1 MEELYPHERTEE
13 LLLYSV
19 INEPIY
25 AIEEVFNSGPL
36 ETTDHLFLLEAME
49 FTKGSDVDE
58 IDGARLILIGIVS
71 ATGGRVG
78 EADARE
84 DVIRLGFSYGPKVN
98 LFRLFI
104 LLKLLNNNTTDE
116 FNLKIIQGVRLLVKS
131 LISSFRVLFGENL
144 REIFQFDSFI
154 SSIL

>member
-1 MEELYPHERTEE
+1 MEELYPYERTEE

-49 FTKGSDVDE
+49 FTKGYDVDE

-71 ATGGRVG
+71 AIEG
-78 EADARE
+78 ELRSPSIASAKPMQE
-84 DVIRLGFSYGPKVN
+84 KM
-98 LFRLFI
+98 
-104 LLKLLNNNTTDE
+104 
-116 FNLKIIQGVRLLVKS
+116 
-131 LISSFRVLFGENL
+131 SS
-144 REIFQFDSFI
+144 DSVFHTVQK
-154 SSIL
+154 